1 MDKRALRSLV
11 AVVISVTVAAAVSWA
26 GSQHGVWVDG
36 APLFALCGM
45 LAFGINWLVFVPAY
59 IWQTERFFDLT
70 GSLTYLTVVAVALA
84 MTLGGDPR
92 SLLLAGMV
100 SVWAVRLGSFLF
112 RRIRRDGH
120 DGRFDELKP
129 SFPRFLLT
137 WTLQALWV
145 LLTVSGALAAMTAMR
160 IEPLGWV
167 AAVGVVIW
175 LAGFGIEVTA
185 DRQKARFRRD
195 AANDG
200 QFITTGLWAWS
211 RHPNYFGE
219 ILLWV
224 GVAVV
229 ALPALRGWQHVTLI
243 SPVFVYLLLTRV
255 SGVPLLEARAE
266 ARWGELP
273 KYQAYRNATPSLVPR
288 PPRN

>member
-1 MDKRALRSLV
+1 MDERARRSLIAVAISV
-11 AVVISVTVAAAVSWA
+11 AVAAGVSWA
-26 GSQHGVWVDG
+26 GSQHGVWVG
-36 APLFALCGM
+36 GVSLFALCGM
-45 LAFGINWLVFVPAY
+45 LAFGINWLVFIPAY

-70 GSLTYLTVVAVALA
+70 GSITYLTVVAVALM

-100 SVWAVRLGSFLF
+100 AIWAVRLGSFLYL
-112 RRIRRDGH
+112 RIRRDGH

-137 WTLQALWV
+137 WTLQGLWV
-145 LLTVSGALAAMTAMR
+145 LLTISAALAAMTAMR

-167 AAVGVVIW
+167 AALGAAIW
-175 LAGFGIEVTA
+175 LAGFAIEVTA
-185 DRQKARFRRD
+185 DRQKAGFRRD
-195 AANDG
+195 PANQG

-229 ALPALRGWQHVTLI
+229 ALPALRGWQHLTLI
-243 SPVFVYLLLTRV
+243 SPVFVFLLLTRV

-273 KYQAYRNATPSLVPR
+273 AYRAYRDRTPTLVPR
-288 PPRN
+288 LPR